1 MNLSVVIP
9 VYNVEAYIGMC
20 LDSVIRIVEYDS
32 ECEIIIVN
40 DGTLDHS
47 MDVVRAHTANYPR
60 IKLINQEN
68 QGLGAARNRG
78 LQEAKGEYVYFLD
91 SDDYVDL
98 AAFYSLFDKGR
109 KIGADVIVGDL
120 WQIIDGV
127 KKEVSYKIKTEKDL
141 LMNGSDFFSAYYRN
155 CINTVVVRSIYKRDF
170 LVSNSLFF
178 SEHIFFEDTNWTPKV
193 LLAANLILYSPIAF
207 YFYVIRNGSIIQT
220 DFSEKK
226 MDDSLF
232 VFEDLLILTKGQ
244 NCNVQ
249 KELGYISVIGI
260 FVAIGRYLRNHKMS
274 KAKRQKIN
282 EIFSLPCNHYFQV
295 MYMLLGY
302 RFFPF
307 LYHVLLK
314 KRYSVINKGI

>member
-20 LDSVIRIVEYDS
+20 LDSIIRIVEYDS

-47 MDVVRAHTANYPR
+47 MDVVKAHTAHYPR

-109 KIGADVIVGDL
+109 KIGADVIVGNL

-127 KKEVSYKIKTEKDL
+127 KKEVSYKIKTEEDL

-170 LVSNSLFF
+170 LVRNSLFF

-207 YFYVIRNGSIIQT
+207 YFYVIRDGSIIQT

-274 KAKRQKIN
+274 KAKQQKIN
-282 EIFSLPCNHYFQV
+282 KIFSLPCNHYFQV

-314 KRYSVINKGI
+314 KKYSIINKGI